1 MTNDRES
8 YTEFIVMQNAIANTM
23 ICHKNWMLAC
33 LSSWITLI
41 GLAISQP
48 AQAESWLV
56 TNFNNETQVKDLI
69 KCGYAKE
76 QITLN
81 APDKEVLNQLD
92 ITPGNR
98 IEDYAA
104 TRCQGYRP
112 PIPLMA
118 LIPQSTFGK
127 TLDEYPTLYFYIPDV
142 SLKNVKAEFSFYDQN
157 LKSIIYEKEI
167 PLQAS
172 DSIVS
177 VDLANAPDLPP
188 LEVGKPY
195 FWYFSIIFDQYDRS
209 DSTYVAGWIHRVTPN
224 SRINQELDRA
234 TPEAKP
240 AIYANHGIW
249 YETLESLAQLRCSD
263 QENSTLASNWQ
274 SVLQQVGLSDIARK
288 PLAQCQSDLIA
299 EQFSESTE

>member
-1 MTNDRES
+1 M
-8 YTEFIVMQNAIANTM
+8 
-23 ICHKNWMLAC
+23 
-33 LSSWITLI
+33 
-41 GLAISQP
+41 SQP

-56 TNFNNETQVKDLI
+56 TNFNNETQIKDLV

-76 QITLN
+76 QITLK
-81 APDKEVLNQLD
+81 APDKEALNQLD

-167 PLQAS
+167 PLHES
-172 DSIVS
+172 DSIVA
-177 VDLANAPDLPP
+177 VDLANASDLPP
-188 LEVGKPY
+188 LEVDKPY
-195 FWYFSIIFDQYDRS
+195 FWYFSIIFDPYDRS
-209 DSTYVAGWIHRVTPN
+209 DSTYVGGWIQRVTPT

-263 QENSTLASNWQ
+263 PENSTLASNWQ
-274 SVLQQVGLSDIARK
+274 SVLQQVGLSNIARK